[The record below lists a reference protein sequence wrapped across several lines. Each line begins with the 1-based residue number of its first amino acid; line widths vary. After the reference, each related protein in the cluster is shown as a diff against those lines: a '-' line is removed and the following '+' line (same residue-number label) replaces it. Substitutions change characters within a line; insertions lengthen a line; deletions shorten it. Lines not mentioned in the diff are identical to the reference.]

1 MAPLWHAEH
10 KTSTE
15 CYLWVFYRCKGSDA
29 AVLSYRLLSVM
40 DSVHI
45 SLLLFL
51 SGGFVLC
58 LAVRS
63 VAGCKIS
70 EASPE
75 VQKNCQGYS
84 PLCGNFFLAAYK
96 YACEGRIRKR
106 GNPGTFLSSYTVN
119 PLYNEEPRDWQNLYA
134 IKRFCYIEVLFR
146 IFYYCWDK
154 ENRSLYRELRYIEVR
169 YIEVPL

>member
-1 MAPLWHAEH
+1 
-10 KTSTE
+10 
-15 CYLWVFYRCKGSDA
+15 
-29 AVLSYRLLSVM
+29 M

-58 LAVRS
+58 LTVRS
-63 VAGCKIS
+63 VAGCKVS
-70 EASPE
+70 EASSE

-119 PLYNEEPRDWQNLYA
+119 SLYNEGPRDWQNLYA
-134 IKRFCYIEVLFR
+134 ITGFCYIEVLFR
-146 IFYYCWDK
+146 IFYYCWGK
-154 ENRSLYRELRYIEVR
+154 KKKNVR
-169 YIEVPL
+169 YFRFTKDVVIYKFVISRFRCSMIFSRQLWLSNTSSVIYI

>member
-1 MAPLWHAEH
+1 
-10 KTSTE
+10 
-15 CYLWVFYRCKGSDA
+15 
-29 AVLSYRLLSVM
+29 M

-134 IKRFCYIEVLFR
+134 ITRFCYIEVLFR

-154 ENRSLYRELRYIEVR
+154 ENRSLYRELRYTEVR
-169 YIEVPL
+169 YIEVLL

>member
-1 MAPLWHAEH
+1 
-10 KTSTE
+10 
-15 CYLWVFYRCKGSDA
+15 
-29 AVLSYRLLSVM
+29 M

-58 LAVRS
+58 LTVRS
-63 VAGCKIS
+63 VAGCKVS
-70 EASPE
+70 EASSE

-119 PLYNEEPRDWQNLYA
+119 PLYNEGPRDWQNLYA
-134 IKRFCYIEVLFR
+134 ITGFCYIEVLFR
-146 IFYYCWDK
+146 IFYYCWGK
-154 ENRSLYRELRYIEVR
+154 KKKTFVTFVLPRTSLYISSLYRGSVVAWSFLGNSGSQIPAGWSTFRRYLR
-169 YIEVPL
+169 PLCALIVE